1 MNPLR
6 RFTLFAVGIGFFV
19 MSFVSWREDSVH
31 VHSRLGESR
40 AIAAKEDRATFW
52 LGVLGY
58 AAMGALA
65 FYYVFRRKSG
75 DDEE

>member
-6 RFTLFAVGIGFFV
+6 RFVLLALGVGFFV
-19 MSFVSWREDSVH
+19 MSFISWREGSVH

-40 AIAAKEDRATFW
+40 TIAAKEDAGTYW

-58 AAMGALA
+58 AAMGAFA
-65 FYYVFRRKSG
+65 FYYVLRRRSG
-75 DDEE
+75 DDED